1 VLILGRTSWHYDE
14 GRRAAAARPPQA
26 RRCARVSDKVA
37 GRAVPDLSNARPLRR
52 VPVALRSHA
61 LRAASRRHYPRVRVA
76 LVGDTHS
83 SRAVRPTG
91 ACRAPA
97 TNAAGGGWVQ
107 SAASTKRGRQAPLT
121 SPFRHATRPSQARLA
136 GAPGETRKRCHTTLV
151 PILHQVKVKRSYQPG
166 GQGRRAGGRGQ
177 GRGPSGYA
185 SPGPLRGGK
194 GKEWGPRGAPL
205 PAPSEGGRELFSV
218 HLQRGWWYTAS
229 RQLRL
234 APCLPGILTNTQRG
248 IQYVIN

>member
-1 VLILGRTSWHYDE
+1 MCECLRTEARVLILGRTSWHYDE

-83 SRAVRPTG
+83 SRAVQPTG

-97 TNAAGGGWVQ
+97 TNAAGWVWVQ

-121 SPFRHATRPSQARLA
+121 SPSTVPSVVRA
-136 GAPGETRKRCHTTLV
+136 LV
-151 PILHQVKVKRSYQPG
+151 KFFST
-166 GQGRRAGGRGQ
+166 
-177 GRGPSGYA
+177 S
-185 SPGPLRGGK
+185 GPLLPPDHLRR
-194 GKEWGPRGAPL
+194 WTPR
-205 PAPSEGGRELFSV
+205 
-218 HLQRGWWYTAS
+218 
-229 RQLRL
+229 
-234 APCLPGILTNTQRG
+234 
-248 IQYVIN
+248 